1 MDSDPTT
8 SKPDPPTTRR
18 SETSAAEADRAG
30 RARRR
35 PAPQDPTPTSSGNW
49 LTMPELAAEL
59 RQSMHTLYKWSRR
72 GYPHFPLRTKL
83 PNGEILVARGD
94 LDAWMEG
101 RRR

>member
-1 MDSDPTT
+1 MAS
-8 SKPDPPTTRR
+8 DPPTAPPDPQTTGR
-18 SETSAAEADRAG
+18 SEAPGSAAG
-30 RARRR
+30 
-35 PAPQDPTPTSSGNW
+35 SSGTW

-59 RQSMHTLYKWSRR
+59 SQSIHTLYKWSRR